1 MRKPASS
8 SDACTSHAAIESRL
22 AARSATPTG
31 KVMTFETTRMRKEC
45 ESSRNSIVHHIL
57 AMRTNSDRV
66 GVAWSFMIATP
77 RLERALVR

>member
-8 SDACTSHAAIESRL
+8 SDACTSHATIESRL

-45 ESSRNSIVHHIL
+45 ESSLKSIVQHIL

-66 GVAWSFMIATP
+66 GVAWSFMTAIS
-77 RLERALVR
+77 RVE